1 MTSNK
6 VEAISYKDIRVKGY
20 NLQSII
26 DLKIKTSINEHGT
39 LELTGILKSGEE
51 DKDIY
56 LTGENK
62 TIEVFYYEKDK
73 AMTLFHGVVNH
84 IEVEMEN
91 KVYILKIRANS
102 MTYLM
107 DIKKES
113 RSFQNSSTTSH
124 EILKT
129 IMRGYSNSSYIF
141 NIPNKPIKSLLIQY
155 EETDWEFIKRI
166 ASKYNEGIL
175 QCSNNEG
182 IQYVIGVS
190 NEGKKINTDIIQYEV
205 FKDLESY
212 YYMKKNYL
220 KNAREEEF
228 ITYKIYSYQV
238 LKLGDIT
245 PFLGQDFYVYETTY
259 EIKDS
264 ILQNTYN
271 LRVKNGLRQKSI
283 FNTNIIGS
291 SINGKIIGVSGDK
304 VKVHLEIDSSQSQGG
319 AYSFKYSTMSASTDG
334 SGWYC
339 MPEIG
344 DSVRVYF
351 PTKNEGDSFAVSAV
365 SSYDGTSGG
374 GEDRMSSPDN
384 KYLRTAHDKQVKLT
398 PGGIFI
404 SCDSGQAD
412 MSLTN
417 DGTLSIV
424 SQNNVNVN
432 AKESI
437 KIDAQKSFFISAKK
451 GVTLKCDKNGG
462 LDFDEEGQIK
472 EMGTKVN
479 NN

>member
-1 MTSNK
+1 MSLNK

-20 NLQSII
+20 NLQSITE
-26 DLKIKTSINEHGT
+26 LKIENMVNEHGT
-39 LELTGILKSGEE
+39 LELTGILRSGEE
-51 DKDIY
+51 DKDIH

-62 TIEVFYYEKDK
+62 KIEVFYYEKDK
-73 AMTLFHGVVNH
+73 PITLFYGIVTH
-84 IEVEMEN
+84 IEVEMED
-91 KVYILKIRANS
+91 KVYTLKINAKS
-102 MTYLM
+102 MSYLM
-107 DIKKES
+107 DIKKKS
-113 RSFQNSSTTSH
+113 KSFQNLSTTSH
-124 EILKT
+124 EVIKT
-129 IMRGYSNSSYIF
+129 IMGGYTNSNYIL
-141 NIPNKPIKSLLIQY
+141 NIPNTPIKELLIQY

-166 ASKYNEGIL
+166 GSKYNQGIF
-175 QCSNNEG
+175 QSNHSKG
-182 IQYVIGVS
+182 IQYVIGVP
-190 NEGKKINTDIIQYEV
+190 NEGKKINTDVIQYEV

-220 KNAREEEF
+220 QDAKEEQF

-238 LKLGDIT
+238 LKIGDT
-245 PFLGQDFYVYETTY
+245 VSFLGQNFHVYNIIY

-271 LRVKNGLRQKSI
+271 LRVKNGLKQKTI

-291 SINGKIIGVSGDK
+291 SINGKIIGVSEDK
-304 VKVHLEIDSSQSQGG
+304 VKVHLEIDSSQNQGG
-319 AYSFKYSTMSASTDG
+319 AYFFKYSTMSASTDG

-365 SSYDGTSGG
+365 SSYEKASGG

-417 DGTLSIV
+417 DGTLSII
-424 SQNNVNVN
+424 SQNNVDVN
-432 AKESI
+432 AGENI
-437 KIDAQKSFFISAKK
+437 KIEAQKNFFISAKK
-451 GVTLKCDKNGG
+451 GVNLKCDKNGG
-462 LDFDEEGQIK
+462 LDFDEEGQIR